1 MIFIMVNIFPKPHY
15 SPAIDILTFEN
26 QRFTVESSTFAIGS
40 KSLENR
46 GDCNIYHA
54 TKTNDEKLL
63 KDTEGNM
70 ASMSCKECG
79 RKVSRNAK
87 KCPQCGVPIKRK
99 TPLFVWPAIFVVIL
113 SAIGYFY
120 ISSKS
125 SPPSNANQ
133 PTLPEPDSRPL
144 ELISRKCGKE
154 NINVYV
160 IGEVKNIS
168 SESMKDVMAVGRFRT
183 KDGSLVKTEEAII
196 DSNPILPGQTSP
208 FKVGGLD
215 DPVITDC
222 YLSFKNQSG
231 QQLNYV
237 SAKDR
242 QNEEQQIREAQTLL
256 SALGY
261 RVGDIDGI
269 LGTQTITSIKEFQ
282 AKQGLP
288 QDGKVSSQLIA
299 DLRKLKK

>member
-1 MIFIMVNIFPKPHY
+1 
-15 SPAIDILTFEN
+15 
-26 QRFTVESSTFAIGS
+26 
-40 KSLENR
+40 
-46 GDCNIYHA
+46 
-54 TKTNDEKLL
+54 
-63 KDTEGNM
+63 M

-79 RKVSRNAK
+79 RKVSRNAN
-87 KCPQCGVPIKRK
+87 KCPQCGIQIKRK
-99 TPLFVWPAIFVVIL
+99 TPLFAWLAIFVVFL

-125 SPPSNANQ
+125 SPPSNSNQ
-133 PTLPEPDSRPL
+133 PSLPAPDTRPL
-144 ELISRKCGKE
+144 ELLSRKCGKE
-154 NINVYV
+154 NINVYIV
-160 IGEVKNIS
+160 GEVKNIS
-168 SESMKDVMAVGRFRT
+168 SASMENVMAVGMFRT
-183 KDGSLVKTEEAII
+183 KDDTLVKSEEAFI
-196 DSNPILPGQTSP
+196 DSNPILPGQTAS
-208 FKVGGLD
+208 FKVGGTD
-215 DPVITDC
+215 DPAITDC

-231 QQLNYV
+231 QQLNYI

-242 QNEEQQIREAQTLL
+242 QNEEQQMREAQTLL

-269 LGTQTITSIKEFQ
+269 LGTQTITAIKEFQ